1 MAGARMPWDIAIG
14 CAAAG
19 ASLLALLA
27 LVLWSRRRIERIAA
41 RGYGTARQIEKD
53 ENGRR

>member
-1 MAGARMPWDIAIG
+1 MSWDIVIG

-19 ASLLALLA
+19 AALAVLVG

-53 ENGRR
+53 QRG